1 MFTGELIAVRLEVLT
16 DGAYSWDTALSYY
29 VKKNNLRLPGEFEDK
44 VLAEYPDRH
53 TGQDV

>member
-16 DGAYSWDTALSYY
+16 DGAYSWDTALPYY
-29 VKKNNLRLPGEFEDK
+29 VKKYNLRLPGEFEDK